1 MTIIRLGGVD
11 RRNASFDGVSM
22 LPDLPFLISTNSFGI
37 IALLIFIGSA
47 MIFTIPMFATRG
59 GTQVAWAATAGVLL
73 LIEAAGLIT
82 LVVLVHNGT
91 IWQNALAW

>member
-1 MTIIRLGGVD
+1 M
-11 RRNASFDGVSM
+11 F
-22 LPDLPFLISTNSFGI
+22 PDLPFLISTNSLGI
-37 IALLIFIGSA
+37 IAFLVFIGSA

-59 GTQVAWAATAGVLL
+59 GAQVAWTGVAGVLL

-91 IWQNALAW
+91 IWTNPLAW

>member
-1 MTIIRLGGVD
+1 
-11 RRNASFDGVSM
+11 M
-22 LPDLPFLISTNSFGI
+22 LPDLPFLISPNSLGI
-37 IALLIFIGSA
+37 IALLIFIGST

-59 GTQVAWAATAGVLL
+59 TTQVAWAGVAGVLL

-91 IWQNALAW
+91 IWQNPLSW

>member
-1 MTIIRLGGVD
+1 M
-11 RRNASFDGVSM
+11 F
-22 LPDLPFLISTNSFGI
+22 PDLPFLISTNSLGVIF
-37 IALLIFIGSA
+37 LLIFIGST

-82 LVVLVHNGT
+82 LLVLVHNGT
-91 IWQNALAW
+91 IWQSPLSW